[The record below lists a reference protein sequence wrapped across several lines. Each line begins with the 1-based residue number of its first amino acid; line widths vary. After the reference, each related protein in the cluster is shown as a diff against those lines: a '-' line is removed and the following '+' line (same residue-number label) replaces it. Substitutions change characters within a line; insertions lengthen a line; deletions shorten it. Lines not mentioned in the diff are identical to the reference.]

1 MKYLAKFPVTMK
13 MSPISF
19 TVSDKSMETKEEEAL
34 WHYNR
39 ARDHDGLPP
48 LKRCPDGTVFLEIH
62 E

>member
-1 MKYLAKFPVTMK
+1 MK